1 MKTLR
6 FSADLDRAP
15 SLVHQELMDVDRLRD
30 IWAQHRRS
38 QSQEVREAAWEELA
52 HRRVR
57 EWGAGP
63 ALEELMVSLAAD
75 GAAGRPITAAFVVQ
89 LSERISDLTSDSSSR
104 PRRHPLDSEQA
115 LRVARAAAVPVHPV
129 VRAAHTYAECVTVLD
144 EREPPDE
151 AGTHVWALPW
161 VLAALTLRRADF
173 PPLLPDTL
181 SPPPWVGLGPDE
193 RLVELSR
200 HFARMTTGALLEEL
214 SWTSEPAAEPHTP
227 ASPLATVVRRR
238 VLDYVRSCRE
248 SVALIL
254 KALDPEARTSVYS
267 GGSDGA
273 EPGTMASEVAG
284 TLLTPGAAHWW
295 TALELS
301 ADRASLR
308 LFVVIQ
314 EVGRPNTG
322 VLAVT
327 AHARI
332 TTPDGTRDALGMS
345 EADNVAVMPTD
356 GADDRWPQIHGLVD
370 EAVSRAM
377 NTLTRV

>member
-1 MKTLR
+1 
-6 FSADLDRAP
+6 
-15 SLVHQELMDVDRLRD
+15 MDVDRLRD

-38 QSQEVREAAWEELA
+38 QSPDAREAAWKELA

-63 ALEELMVSLAAD
+63 ALEELMVSLAAG

-89 LSERISDLTSDSSSR
+89 LSERIGDLSPDSPSR
-104 PRRHPLDSEQA
+104 PRRGPLDSEQA
-115 LRVARAAAVPVHPV
+115 LRVARAAAAPVHPV
-129 VRAAHTYAECVTVLD
+129 VRAARTYAECVTVLD

-161 VLAALTLRRADF
+161 VLASLTLRRADF
-173 PPLLPDTL
+173 PPLLPDPL

-214 SWTSEPAAEPHTP
+214 SWTSEPATEPHTP
-227 ASPLATVVRRR
+227 ASSLATVIRRR

-254 KALDPEARTSVYS
+254 RSLDPESHTSVYS
-267 GGSDGA
+267 GGSDGS
-273 EPGTMASEVAG
+273 EPGTTASEVAD

-301 ADRASLR
+301 ADGASLR
-308 LFVVIQ
+308 LFVVVQ

-332 TTPDGTRDALGMS
+332 TTPEGTRDALRMS
-345 EADNVAVMPTD
+345 GTDDVAVMPTD
-356 GADDRWPQIHGLVD
+356 SADDRWPRVHDLVD

-377 NTLTRV
+377 RTLTQV